1 MTTRVAIVGAGRWG
15 PNLARNFHD
24 LERSELRWV
33 IDRDDARQALVRERY
48 PGIQTGPSA
57 EAAFEDPEVDAVVIA
72 TPTVTHYDLVA
83 AALEAGKH
91 VLVEKPIT
99 ADSARGAEL
108 VALAKERGRVL
119 MVGHVFLFNGA
130 IRYVKRTLDAGEL
143 GRTFYI
149 AMTRT
154 NFGPIRMDVNASW
167 DLATHDISITNYWLD
182 AVPLT
187 VSATGGSWIN
197 RPVQDAVFVTMR
209 YPNDLLVQ
217 LHASW
222 LHPRKARNIEIVGER
237 RMLMFDDLNSAAPI
251 RLCDNQ
257 VTSDTVSPAWVD
269 TLDSFRASIHQGE
282 VSTPEVSSGEPLKNE
297 CDAFLDAVEAGDLE
311 PPSSG
316 AFGVDVVRVLEA
328 IDRSMAEGGA
338 EQTVGAQNVGAK

>member
-1 MTTRVAIVGAGRWG
+1 MYGSVSTRVAIVGAGRWG
-15 PNLARNFHD
+15 PNLARNFHE
-24 LERSELRWV
+24 LAGSELAWV
-33 IDRDDARQALVRERY
+33 VDRDEARQALVRERY
-48 PGIQTGPSA
+48 PALSVGAKPQD
-57 EAAFEDPEVDAVVIA
+57 AFDDPEVDAVVIA
-72 TPTVTHYDLVA
+72 TPTVTHYELVR

-99 ADSARGAEL
+99 ADSSRAAEL
-108 VALAKERGRVL
+108 VELARERDRVL

-130 IRYVKRTLDAGEL
+130 IRRVKQYLVEGHL
-143 GRTFYI
+143 GRTYYI

-154 NFGPIRMDVNASW
+154 NFGPIRMDVNAAW
-167 DLATHDISITNYWLD
+167 DLATHDVSITNYWLD

-197 RPVQDAVFVTMR
+197 RPVQDAVFVTLR
-209 YPNDLLVQ
+209 YPNDLLVH

-222 LHPRKARNIEIVGER
+222 LHPRKARNIEVIGDR
-237 RMLMFDDLNSAAPI
+237 RMLIFDDLDPDQPL

-257 VTSDTVSPAWVD
+257 VKPETVSPAWVD

-282 VSTPEVSSGEPLKNE
+282 VSVPKVELGEPLENE
-297 CDAFLDAVEAGDLE
+297 CKSFLDAIGSGDTMPL
-311 PPSSG
+311 SSG

-328 IDRSMAEGGA
+328 VDRSMAEGGK
-338 EQTVGAQNVGAK
+338 EQEV

>member
-1 MTTRVAIVGAGRWG
+1 MPTSIAIVGAGRWG

-24 LERSELRWV
+24 LERSELAWV
-33 IDRDDARQALVRERY
+33 IDRDEARQALVRERY
-48 PGIQTGPSA
+48 PELNVGAVAQD
-57 EAAFEDPEVDAVVIA
+57 AFDDPEVDAVVIA
-72 TPTVTHYDLVA
+72 TPTVTHYELVK
-83 AALEAGKH
+83 AALAAGKH

-99 ADSARGAEL
+99 ARSAEGDEL
-108 VALAKERGRVL
+108 VALAKENGCVL

-130 IRYVKRTLDAGEL
+130 IQRVKRYLADGEL
-143 GRTFYI
+143 GRTYYI

-167 DLATHDISITNYWLD
+167 DLATHDVSITNWWLD

-209 YPNDLLVQ
+209 YPNDVLVQ

-222 LHPRKARNIEIVGER
+222 LHPRKARNIEVIGDR
-237 RMLMFDDLNSAAPI
+237 KMLMFDDLEPEAPI
-251 RLCDNQ
+251 RLCDNH
-257 VTSDTVSPAWVD
+257 VEPETVNPAWVD

-282 VSTPEVSSGEPLKNE
+282 VNVPEVSLGEPLKNE
-297 CDAFLDAVEAGDLE
+297 CVAFLDAIDEENLT
-311 PPSSG
+311 PPSDG

-328 IDRSMAEGGA
+328 IDRSMAEGGR
-338 EQTVGAQNVGAK
+338 EQEV

>member
-1 MTTRVAIVGAGRWG
+1 MSIGIAIVGAGRWG
-15 PNLARNFHD
+15 PNLARNFND

-33 IDRDDARQALVRERY
+33 IDRDEARQALVRERY
-48 PGIQTGPSA
+48 PELKVGPDA
-57 EAAFEDPEVDAVVIA
+57 KAAFEDPAVDAVVIA
-72 TPTVTHYDLVA
+72 TPTVTHYELVK

-99 ADSARGAEL
+99 AESAQGREL
-108 VALAKERGRVL
+108 VELAKSKERVL

-130 IRYVKRTLDAGEL
+130 IQHVKRTLADGEL
-143 GRTFYI
+143 GRIMYI

-167 DLATHDISITNYWLD
+167 DLATHDVSITNWWLD
-182 AVPLT
+182 AVPVA

-209 YPNDLLVQ
+209 YPNDVMVQ

-222 LHPRKARNIEIVGER
+222 LHPRKARNIEVIGDAK
-237 RMLMFDDLNSAAPI
+237 MLMFDDLNPKEPI
-251 RLCDNQ
+251 RLCDNH
-257 VTSDTVSPAWVD
+257 VEPETVNPAWVD

-282 VSTPEVSSGEPLKNE
+282 VSVPDVSLGEPLKNE
-297 CDAFLDAVEAGDLE
+297 CAAFLDAIDAGDLS
-311 PPSSG
+311 PASDG

-328 IDRSMAEGGA
+328 IDRSMAEGGR
-338 EQTVGAQNVGAK
+338 EQEV